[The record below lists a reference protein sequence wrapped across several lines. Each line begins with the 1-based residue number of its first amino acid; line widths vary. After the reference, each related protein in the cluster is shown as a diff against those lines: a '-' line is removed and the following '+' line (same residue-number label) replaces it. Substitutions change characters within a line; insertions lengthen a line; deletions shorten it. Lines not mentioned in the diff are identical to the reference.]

1 MNYKH
6 KVLLLL
12 ATLSISI
19 GAFSQNLNLR
29 FQNITVRKAI
39 IELKQKTGYSFV
51 YERADLDTKK
61 KVTVNA
67 QSINEA
73 VRQILQ
79 GQNATYEIQGKSIIV
94 RHQVSESGSEPIKGG
109 SQQQKKNIIKASGIV
124 VDSKGEP
131 IIGATVMENGTKNG
145 AVTDINGHYSLDVS
159 AGNDLLISY
168 IGYRTKQVRP
178 NTNEKIVLNEDSKAL
193 NEVVVVGYGSM
204 KKADLTGA
212 VDNIT
217 SDKMERVKS
226 NTIGGVLDGQ
236 IPNLHVD
243 LADGKP
249 GREASFNIRGTTSI
263 NGGDPLILIDGI
275 VSTSRT
281 LNNISPQDIENIS
294 FLKDASSAAI
304 YGARAAYGVILVQT
318 KTGKKGEVRINYN
331 NYFSWNK
338 ATRTPDVYQGKDYFN
353 IVENEFNRNIGQTYF
368 TEDQVNYPDEVLAN
382 SSLPKSQ
389 YTSLGGKNV
398 LLLSEPHN
406 YYKEWLRTY
415 SPSWNHHL
423 SISGGGE
430 KFRSYLSFD
439 YNYEEGNLKFKPD
452 KVKRYNVRLNMDYD
466 LMHNVKIFT
475 KSSLEIR
482 DDHDPYTYIS
492 PFAST
497 LYRFLETT
505 NPFLPETVNVNGSE
519 VMTDIGWYKN
529 YIENQSDFKQKMI
542 TNINTIGTEIKLLDD
557 KLLIHFDG
565 SCTNYN
571 LNQLSWWYRDGPY
584 IHNSYNNLN
593 TILNTW
599 SDWGMNP
606 EEVQR
611 YNSWNNIYNV
621 NGYFTYNNKIG
632 KHSFLITS
640 GYSFEKYIY
649 HSETAAHQDPVR
661 GLSVQSLNT
670 ATGDYSNSDNDDKYA
685 NRSIFLRLG
694 YNYMDKYL
702 AQVNGMNNIS
712 SKFSK
717 GQRGG
722 IFGSFSAGWKIS
734 NESFFENLR
743 KYVNNLKIRASYG
756 ILGNQSI
763 GSYDHLSLLNYN
775 YSTYSLDGSRYN
787 YLSTPAPISGNFTWE
802 KAKTT
807 DVGMDM
813 GMLNNRLQ
821 FTFDCYQRNTE
832 NMLIPSVDLPSV
844 YGASVPKTNTGNL
857 RTRGWELAVTW
868 NNRTNSKHP
877 FIYSVSANIS
887 DYNSIITKYQNP
899 TKYLGSYYEGEHLG
913 EIWGLTTLGLY
924 QTDEEAKSGPVN
936 KLSAFTSYA
945 AAGYLK
951 FEDKN
956 QDGQISKGAWTLADH
971 GDFSVIGNTT
981 PRYQYGFTVYMSYR
995 GFDLNAVF
1003 KGVGKR
1009 DFYPNSESIAF
1020 WGPYSRKYAILTDY
1034 IVKNRWTEDNPNAY
1048 FPRPQGYIALGNN
1061 TLAIPQ
1067 TRYLQN
1073 GAYCR
1078 LKNLNIGYGFDQ
1090 KISGHHCHFRV
1101 YISGSNLFEFTK
1113 LSRAFDPE
1121 GLSIDP
1127 DGNGSYLGNGT
1138 SYPVQRTYA
1147 FGVELTF

>member
-1 MNYKH
+1 
-6 KVLLLL
+6 
-12 ATLSISI
+12 
-19 GAFSQNLNLR
+19 
-29 FQNITVRKAI
+29 
-39 IELKQKTGYSFV
+39 
-51 YERADLDTKK
+51 LDTKK

-382 SSLPKSQ
+382 PSLPKSQ

-505 NPFLPETVNVNGSE
+505 NPFLPETVNANGSE

>member
-382 SSLPKSQ
+382 PSLPKSQ

-452 KVKRYNVRLNMDYD
+452 KVKRYNVRLNSQPM
-466 LMHNVKIFT
+466 K
-475 KSSLEIR
+475 
-482 DDHDPYTYIS
+482 
-492 PFAST
+492 
-497 LYRFLETT
+497 
-505 NPFLPETVNVNGSE
+505 LP
-519 VMTDIGWYKN
+519 
-529 YIENQSDFKQKMI
+529 
-542 TNINTIGTEIKLLDD
+542 
-557 KLLIHFDG
+557 
-565 SCTNYN
+565 
-571 LNQLSWWYRDGPY
+571 
-584 IHNSYNNLN
+584 
-593 TILNTW
+593 
-599 SDWGMNP
+599 
-606 EEVQR
+606 
-611 YNSWNNIYNV
+611 
-621 NGYFTYNNKIG
+621 
-632 KHSFLITS
+632 
-640 GYSFEKYIY
+640 
-649 HSETAAHQDPVR
+649 
-661 GLSVQSLNT
+661 
-670 ATGDYSNSDNDDKYA
+670 
-685 NRSIFLRLG
+685 
-694 YNYMDKYL
+694 
-702 AQVNGMNNIS
+702 
-712 SKFSK
+712 
-717 GQRGG
+717 
-722 IFGSFSAGWKIS
+722 
-734 NESFFENLR
+734 
-743 KYVNNLKIRASYG
+743 
-756 ILGNQSI
+756 
-763 GSYDHLSLLNYN
+763 
-775 YSTYSLDGSRYN
+775 
-787 YLSTPAPISGNFTWE
+787 
-802 KAKTT
+802 
-807 DVGMDM
+807 
-813 GMLNNRLQ
+813 
-821 FTFDCYQRNTE
+821 YQR
-832 NMLIPSVDLPSV
+832 VLP
-844 YGASVPKTNTGNL
+844 
-857 RTRGWELAVTW
+857 
-868 NNRTNSKHP
+868 
-877 FIYSVSANIS
+877 
-887 DYNSIITKYQNP
+887 
-899 TKYLGSYYEGEHLG
+899 
-913 EIWGLTTLGLY
+913 
-924 QTDEEAKSGPVN
+924 
-936 KLSAFTSYA
+936 
-945 AAGYLK
+945 
-951 FEDKN
+951 
-956 QDGQISKGAWTLADH
+956 
-971 GDFSVIGNTT
+971 
-981 PRYQYGFTVYMSYR
+981 
-995 GFDLNAVF
+995 
-1003 KGVGKR
+1003 
-1009 DFYPNSESIAF
+1009 
-1020 WGPYSRKYAILTDY
+1020 
-1034 IVKNRWTEDNPNAY
+1034 
-1048 FPRPQGYIALGNN
+1048 
-1061 TLAIPQ
+1061 
-1067 TRYLQN
+1067 
-1073 GAYCR
+1073 
-1078 LKNLNIGYGFDQ
+1078 
-1090 KISGHHCHFRV
+1090 
-1101 YISGSNLFEFTK
+1101 
-1113 LSRAFDPE
+1113 
-1121 GLSIDP
+1121 
-1127 DGNGSYLGNGT
+1127 
-1138 SYPVQRTYA
+1138 
-1147 FGVELTF
+1147 

>member
-6 KVLLLL
+6 KVVLLLV
-12 ATLSISI
+12 ALSVSL

-29 FQNITVRKAI
+29 FQNVTVRKAMT
-39 IELKQKTGYSFV
+39 ELKQRTGYSFV
-51 YERADLDTKK
+51 YEGTDLNTKK

-382 SSLPKSQ
+382 PSLPKSQ

-505 NPFLPETVNVNGSE
+505 NPFLPETVNANGSE

>member
-1 MNYKH
+1 
-6 KVLLLL
+6 
-12 ATLSISI
+12 
-19 GAFSQNLNLR
+19 
-29 FQNITVRKAI
+29 
-39 IELKQKTGYSFV
+39 
-51 YERADLDTKK
+51 
-61 KVTVNA
+61 
-67 QSINEA
+67 
-73 VRQILQ
+73 
-79 GQNATYEIQGKSIIV
+79 
-94 RHQVSESGSEPIKGG
+94 
-109 SQQQKKNIIKASGIV
+109 
-124 VDSKGEP
+124 
-131 IIGATVMENGTKNG
+131 
-145 AVTDINGHYSLDVS
+145 
-159 AGNDLLISY
+159 
-168 IGYRTKQVRP
+168 
-178 NTNEKIVLNEDSKAL
+178 
-193 NEVVVVGYGSM
+193 
-204 KKADLTGA
+204 
-212 VDNIT
+212 
-217 SDKMERVKS
+217 
-226 NTIGGVLDGQ
+226 
-236 IPNLHVD
+236 
-243 LADGKP
+243 
-249 GREASFNIRGTTSI
+249 
-263 NGGDPLILIDGI
+263 
-275 VSTSRT
+275 
-281 LNNISPQDIENIS
+281 
-294 FLKDASSAAI
+294 
-304 YGARAAYGVILVQT
+304 
-318 KTGKKGEVRINYN
+318 VRINYN

-382 SSLPKSQ
+382 PSLPKSQ

-505 NPFLPETVNVNGSE
+505 NPFLPETVNANGSE

>member
-1 MNYKH
+1 
-6 KVLLLL
+6 
-12 ATLSISI
+12 
-19 GAFSQNLNLR
+19 
-29 FQNITVRKAI
+29 
-39 IELKQKTGYSFV
+39 
-51 YERADLDTKK
+51 
-61 KVTVNA
+61 
-67 QSINEA
+67 
-73 VRQILQ
+73 
-79 GQNATYEIQGKSIIV
+79 
-94 RHQVSESGSEPIKGG
+94 
-109 SQQQKKNIIKASGIV
+109 
-124 VDSKGEP
+124 
-131 IIGATVMENGTKNG
+131 
-145 AVTDINGHYSLDVS
+145 
-159 AGNDLLISY
+159 
-168 IGYRTKQVRP
+168 
-178 NTNEKIVLNEDSKAL
+178 
-193 NEVVVVGYGSM
+193 
-204 KKADLTGA
+204 
-212 VDNIT
+212 
-217 SDKMERVKS
+217 
-226 NTIGGVLDGQ
+226 
-236 IPNLHVD
+236 
-243 LADGKP
+243 
-249 GREASFNIRGTTSI
+249 
-263 NGGDPLILIDGI
+263 
-275 VSTSRT
+275 
-281 LNNISPQDIENIS
+281 
-294 FLKDASSAAI
+294 
-304 YGARAAYGVILVQT
+304 
-318 KTGKKGEVRINYN
+318 
-331 NYFSWNK
+331 
-338 ATRTPDVYQGKDYFN
+338 
-353 IVENEFNRNIGQTYF
+353 
-368 TEDQVNYPDEVLAN
+368 
-382 SSLPKSQ
+382 
-389 YTSLGGKNV
+389 
-398 LLLSEPHN
+398 
-406 YYKEWLRTY
+406 
-415 SPSWNHHL
+415 
-423 SISGGGE
+423 
-430 KFRSYLSFD
+430 
-439 YNYEEGNLKFKPD
+439 
-452 KVKRYNVRLNMDYD
+452 MDYD

-593 TILNTW
+593 TILDTW
-599 SDWGMNP
+599 SDWGMSP

-649 HSETAAHQDPVR
+649 HSETAAHQNPVR
-661 GLSVQSLNT
+661 GLRVQSLNT

-702 AQVNGMNNIS
+702 VQVNGMNNIS
-712 SKFSK
+712 SKFTK

-756 ILGNQSI
+756 VLGNQSI
-763 GSYDHLSLLNYN
+763 GSYDHLLLLNYN

-956 QDGQISKGAWTLADH
+956 QDGKISKGAWTLADH
-971 GDFSVIGNTT
+971 GDFSIIGNTT

-1009 DFYPNSESIAF
+1009 DFYPNSESIVF

-1090 KISGHHCHFRV
+1090 NISGHHCHFRF

-1113 LSRAFDPE
+1113 LSKAFDPE

>member
-382 SSLPKSQ
+382 PSLPKSQ

-452 KVKRYNVRLNMDYD
+452 KVKRYNVRL
-466 LMHNVKIFT
+466 K
-475 KSSLEIR
+475 
-482 DDHDPYTYIS
+482 
-492 PFAST
+492 
-497 LYRFLETT
+497 
-505 NPFLPETVNVNGSE
+505 
-519 VMTDIGWYKN
+519 
-529 YIENQSDFKQKMI
+529 
-542 TNINTIGTEIKLLDD
+542 
-557 KLLIHFDG
+557 
-565 SCTNYN
+565 
-571 LNQLSWWYRDGPY
+571 
-584 IHNSYNNLN
+584 N